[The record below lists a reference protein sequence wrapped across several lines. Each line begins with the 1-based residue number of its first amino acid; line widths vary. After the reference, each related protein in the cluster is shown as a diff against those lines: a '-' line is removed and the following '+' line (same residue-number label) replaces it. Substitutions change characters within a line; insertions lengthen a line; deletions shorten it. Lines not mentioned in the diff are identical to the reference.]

1 MRILLVEDD
10 PVLGRSQVVSFELEG
25 YQVSWARDLKGARAA
40 NENEKFNIVVLDL
53 GLPDGNGLDFLK
65 ELRQAQSRLPVI
77 VLTAKTD
84 EDTVVEALQIGA
96 NDYVRK
102 PFSQK
107 ELFARVKAVLREP
120 SVRNEQIRFGD
131 LLLLPEN
138 RQAMF
143 GDKHIDLNRREFDIL
158 LYLTELADTVVTR
171 DRLIEKMDGE
181 MFDRTVDSH
190 ISHLRA
196 KLKKAG
202 LLTVKVSSVYGIG
215 YRIEKVK

>member
-25 YQVSWARDLKGARAA
+25 YQVTWARDLKAARAA
-40 NENEKFNIVVLDL
+40 NENEKFSLVILDL

-65 ELRQAQSRLPVI
+65 QLRNEKSRLPVI

-131 LLLLPEN
+131 LLLLPES